1 MCEPLSVGVHACRRG
16 DVCPGKSVAIL
27 GAGPIGKDSE
37 ELENLEFWKACF
49 PAPLFGPALP
59 WNHHGVAGFE
69 SWFVQ
74 DSHPSLSVDVDELTA
89 QNTAFLSLLL
99 FSRTA
104 FQNVLQDSKY
114 ELQKCVYTFRQIL
127 FESYNYFLW
136 HQCMSTRT
144 VYFRHLP
151 VTIWSQAR
159 ELVAC
164 RPCSIDGCKS
174 IWSWFCSYHRH

>member
-27 GAGPIGKDSE
+27 GAGPIGKNSE
-37 ELENLEFWKACF
+37 ELENLDFWKACF

-59 WNHHGVAGFE
+59 WNHHEVAGFE

-74 DSHPSLSVDVDELTA
+74 DSHPSLSVDVDELPA

-127 FESYNYFLW
+127 SESYQFSFHWNDSMRSKNPDLEGGLESSAINHNVWAIGRQRCFKPFPYL
-136 HQCMSTRT
+136 C
-144 VYFRHLP
+144 
-151 VTIWSQAR
+151 WSGR
-159 ELVAC
+159 CL
-164 RPCSIDGCKS
+164 RI
-174 IWSWFCSYHRH
+174 